1 MLKKDS
7 LYFGLALGLIAPLF
21 GLLLFYFLKFFPTY
35 SLIAFLSSLLQE
47 PLLINSVASLSMFV
61 NVVFLTLFLNKR
73 RDKTAI
79 GIFIATVIYGVAAL
93 IFKYVVR

>member
-1 MLKKDS
+1 MLKKDN
-7 LYFGLALGLIAPLF
+7 LPFGLILGLIAPLF

-35 SLIAFLSSLLQE
+35 SLTVFLTSLPQE

-79 GIFIATVIYGVAAL
+79 GIFIATVIYGAAAL
-93 IFKYVVR
+93 IFKFVVS